1 MIEVAV
7 LLAVLL
13 PLLALLLYVL
23 WVGLIAA
30 VSEAVESIGHVPLR
44 KVDEVEARQ
53 FTGTLDPYTGV
64 ASLIALPRPALERGE
79 EVVPWKP

>member
-1 MIEVAV
+1 MTALVVAAPALV
-7 LLAVLL
+7 LLALFAYVAWIGLL
-13 PLLALLLYVL
+13 
-23 WVGLIAA
+23 AA
-30 VSEAVESIGHVPLR
+30 VSEAVTSIGLVPLR

-79 EVVPWKP
+79 ELVPWTP